1 MISNPY
7 VSRTWK
13 DRISEYPTRRI
24 LTDTT
29 TLDTQQVTVT
39 RDEGTVTEA
48 GDNWDASNLNG
59 MESRINSAFSALSAC
74 GFVEVTGTLLAG
86 ATTLVLSDASITSTS
101 TLLAGSTTLVL
112 SDASITSTSTLDVF
126 TDVYG
131 VSPTDMVASTGSVTL
146 TFEAHESDL
155 GVKVRVY

>member
-29 TLDTQQVTVT
+29 TLETQQVTVT

-59 MESRINSAFSALSAC
+59 MESRINSAFNTLAAC

-86 ATTLVLSDASITSTS
+86 ATTLVLSN
-101 TLLAGSTTLVL
+101 
-112 SDASITSTSTLDVF
+112 ASITSTSTLDVF

-146 TFEAHESDL
+146 TFEAQASDL

>member
-29 TLDTQQVTVT
+29 TLETQQVTVT

-86 ATTLVLSDASITSTS
+86 T
-101 TLLAGSTTLVL
+101 TTLVL

-131 VSPTDMVASTGSVTL
+131 VSPTDMVATTGSVTL
-146 TFEAHESDL
+146 TFEAQESDL

>member
-24 LTDTT
+24 LTDTS
-29 TLDTQQVTVT
+29 TLETQQVTVT

-48 GDNWDASNLNG
+48 GDNWDASNLNA
-59 MESRINSAFSALSAC
+59 MESRINTAFSTLSAC
-74 GFVEVTGTLLAG
+74 GFVEVTGTLLTG
-86 ATTLVLSDASITSTS
+86 A
-101 TLLAGSTTLVL
+101 TTLVL

-131 VSPTDMVASTGSVTL
+131 VSPTDMVATTGSVTL
-146 TFEAHESDL
+146 TFEAQESDL

>member
-29 TLDTQQVTVT
+29 TLETQQVTVT

-101 TLLAGSTTLVL
+101 TL
-112 SDASITSTSTLDVF
+112 DVF

-131 VSPTDMVASTGSVTL
+131 VSPTDMVATTGSVTL
-146 TFEAHESDL
+146 TFEAQESDL

>member
-29 TLDTQQVTVT
+29 TLETQQVTVT

-86 ATTLVLSDASITSTS
+86 T
-101 TLLAGSTTLVL
+101 TTLVL

-131 VSPTDMVASTGSVTL
+131 ASPTDMVASTGSVTL
-146 TFEAHESDL
+146 TFEAQESDL

>member
-29 TLDTQQVTVT
+29 TLETQQVTVT

-74 GFVEVTGTLLAG
+74 GFVEVTGTLL
-86 ATTLVLSDASITSTS
+86 T
-101 TLLAGSTTLVL
+101 GSTTLVL

-131 VSPTDMVASTGSVTL
+131 VSPTDMVATTGSVTL
-146 TFEAHESDL
+146 TFEAQASDL

>member
-29 TLDTQQVTVT
+29 TLETQQVTVT

-86 ATTLVLSDASITSTS
+86 Y
-101 TLLAGSTTLVL
+101 TTLVL

-131 VSPTDMVASTGSVTL
+131 VNPADMVATTGSVTL
-146 TFEAHESDL
+146 TFEAQESDL

>member
-29 TLDTQQVTVT
+29 TLETQQVTVT

-59 MESRINSAFSALSAC
+59 MESRINSAFNALSAC
-74 GFVEVTGTLLAG
+74 GFVEVTGTLL
-86 ATTLVLSDASITSTS
+86 T
-101 TLLAGSTTLVL
+101 GSTTLVL

-131 VSPTDMVASTGSVTL
+131 VSPTDMVATTGSVTL
-146 TFEAHESDL
+146 TFEAQESDL

>member
-13 DRISEYPTRRI
+13 DRISEYPTRRV

-29 TLDTQQVTVT
+29 TLETQQVTVA
-39 RDEGTVTEA
+39 RDEGTITEA

-59 MESRINSAFSALSAC
+59 MESRINTAFSTLAAC
-74 GFVEVTGTLLAG
+74 GFVEVSGTLSTG
-86 ATTLVLSDASITSTS
+86 STSITLSDASITTSST
-101 TLLAGSTTLVL
+101 
-112 SDASITSTSTLDVF
+112 IDVF
-126 TDVYG
+126 VDTFG
-131 VSPTDMVASTGSVTL
+131 VNPTAMSVSTGSVTL
-146 TFEAHESDL
+146 AFEAQESDL

>member
-29 TLDTQQVTVT
+29 TLETQQVTVT

-59 MESRINSAFSALSAC
+59 MESRINSAFNTLAAC
-74 GFVEVTGTLLAG
+74 GFVEVTGTLL
-86 ATTLVLSDASITSTS
+86 T
-101 TLLAGSTTLVL
+101 GSTTLVL

-146 TFEAHESDL
+146 TFEAQESDL

>member
-29 TLDTQQVTVT
+29 TLETQQVTVT

-74 GFVEVTGTLLAG
+74 GFVEVTGTLL
-86 ATTLVLSDASITSTS
+86 T
-101 TLLAGSTTLVL
+101 GSTTLVL

-131 VSPTDMVASTGSVTL
+131 VSPADMVATTGSVTL
-146 TFEAHESDL
+146 TFEAQESDL

>member
-29 TLDTQQVTVT
+29 TLETQQVTVT

-59 MESRINSAFSALSAC
+59 MESRINSAFSTLSAC
-74 GFVEVTGTLLAG
+74 GFVEVTG
-86 ATTLVLSDASITSTS
+86 

-131 VSPTDMVASTGSVTL
+131 VIPTDMVASTGSVTL
-146 TFEAHESDL
+146 TFEAQASDL

>member
-29 TLDTQQVTVT
+29 TLETQQVTVT

-86 ATTLVLSDASITSTS
+86 V
-101 TLLAGSTTLVL
+101 TTLVL

-146 TFEAHESDL
+146 TFEAQESDL

>member
-29 TLDTQQVTVT
+29 TLETQQVTVA
-39 RDEGTVTEA
+39 RDEGAIAET

-59 MESRINSAFSALSAC
+59 LESRINTAISALSAC
-74 GFVEVTGTLLAG
+74 GFTEVSGTLSTG
-86 ATTLVLSDASITSTS
+86 STSITLSDASITTSST
-101 TLLAGSTTLVL
+101 
-112 SDASITSTSTLDVF
+112 IDVF
-126 TDVYG
+126 VDTFG
-131 VSPTDMVASTGSVTL
+131 VNPTAMTVSTGSVTL
-146 TFEAHESDL
+146 TFEAQESNL

>member
-29 TLDTQQVTVT
+29 TLETQQVTVT

-59 MESRINSAFSALSAC
+59 MESRINSAFNTLAAC

-86 ATTLVLSDASITSTS
+86 V
-101 TLLAGSTTLVL
+101 TTLVL

-131 VSPTDMVASTGSVTL
+131 VSPSDMVATTGSVTL
-146 TFEAHESDL
+146 TFEAQESDL
-155 GVKVRVY
+155 SVKVRVY

>member
-29 TLDTQQVTVT
+29 TLETQQVTVT

-59 MESRINSAFSALSAC
+59 MESRINSAFNTLAAC
-74 GFVEVTGTLLAG
+74 GFVEVTG
-86 ATTLVLSDASITSTS
+86 

-146 TFEAHESDL
+146 TFEAQESDL

>member
-29 TLDTQQVTVT
+29 TLETQQVTVT

-59 MESRINSAFSALSAC
+59 MESRINTAFSALSAC
-74 GFVEVTGTLLAG
+74 GFTEVTGTLLAG
-86 ATTLVLSDASITSTS
+86 ATSLTLSDASIT
-101 TLLAGSTTLVL
+101 L
-112 SDASITSTSTLDVF
+112 SSTLDFF

-131 VSPTDMVASTGSVTL
+131 VSPSDVVVSTGSVVL
-146 TFEAHESDL
+146 TFEAQASDVS
-155 GVKVRVY
+155 VKVRVY

>member
-13 DRISEYPTRRI
+13 NRISEYPTRRI

-29 TLDTQQVTVT
+29 TLETQQVTVT

-59 MESRINSAFSALSAC
+59 MESRISSAFSALSAC

-86 ATTLVLSDASITSTS
+86 TTTLVLSDASITSTR
-101 TLLAGSTTLVL
+101 
-112 SDASITSTSTLDVF
+112 TLDVF

-146 TFEAHESDL
+146 TFEAQESDL

>member
-29 TLDTQQVTVT
+29 TLETQQVTVT

-86 ATTLVLSDASITSTS
+86 T
-101 TLLAGSTTLVL
+101 TTLVL
-112 SDASITSTSTLDVF
+112 SDASITSTSTLDAF

-131 VSPTDMVASTGSVTL
+131 VSPTDMVATTGSVTL
-146 TFEAHESDL
+146 TFEAQESDL

>member
-29 TLDTQQVTVT
+29 TLETQQVTVT

-59 MESRINSAFSALSAC
+59 MESRINSAFNTLAAC

-101 TLLAGSTTLVL
+101 TL
-112 SDASITSTSTLDVF
+112 DVF
-126 TDVYG
+126 TDAYG
-131 VSPTDMVASTGSVTL
+131 VSPTNMVATTGSVTL
-146 TFEAHESDL
+146 TFEAQESDL

>member
-29 TLDTQQVTVT
+29 TLETQQVTVT

-59 MESRINSAFSALSAC
+59 MESRINSAFNTLAAC
-74 GFVEVTGTLLAG
+74 GFVEVTGTLLTG
-86 ATTLVLSDASITSTS
+86 A
-101 TLLAGSTTLVL
+101 TTLVL

-131 VSPTDMVASTGSVTL
+131 VSPTDMVATTGSVTL
-146 TFEAHESDL
+146 TFEAQESDL

>member
-29 TLDTQQVTVT
+29 TLETQQVTVT

-86 ATTLVLSDASITSTS
+86 ATS
-101 TLLAGSTTLVL
+101 LVL

-146 TFEAHESDL
+146 TFEAQESDL

>member
-29 TLDTQQVTVT
+29 TLETQQVTVT

-59 MESRINSAFSALSAC
+59 MESRINSAFNTLAAC
-74 GFVEVTGTLLAG
+74 GFVEVTGTLLTG
-86 ATTLVLSDASITSTS
+86 ATTLVLSN
-101 TLLAGSTTLVL
+101 
-112 SDASITSTSTLDVF
+112 ASITSTSTLDVF

-131 VSPTDMVASTGSVTL
+131 VSPTDMVATTGSVTL
-146 TFEAHESDL
+146 TFEAQESDL

>member
-29 TLDTQQVTVT
+29 TLETQQVTVT

-59 MESRINSAFSALSAC
+59 MESRINSAFNTLAAC

-86 ATTLVLSDASITSTS
+86 V
-101 TLLAGSTTLVL
+101 TTLVL

-131 VSPTDMVASTGSVTL
+131 VSPTDMVATTGSVTL
-146 TFEAHESDL
+146 TFEAQASDL

>member
-29 TLDTQQVTVT
+29 TLETQQVTVT

-86 ATTLVLSDASITSTS
+86 T
-101 TLLAGSTTLVL
+101 TTLVL

-146 TFEAHESDL
+146 TFEAQESDL

>member
-29 TLDTQQVTVT
+29 TLETQQVTVT

-86 ATTLVLSDASITSTS
+86 T
-101 TLLAGSTTLVL
+101 TTLVL

-131 VSPTDMVASTGSVTL
+131 VSPTDMVALTGSVTL
-146 TFEAHESDL
+146 TFEAQESDL

>member
-29 TLDTQQVTVT
+29 TLETQQVTVT

-86 ATTLVLSDASITSTS
+86 
-101 TLLAGSTTLVL
+101 STTLVL

-146 TFEAHESDL
+146 TFEAQESDL

>member
-29 TLDTQQVTVT
+29 TLETQQVTVT

-86 ATTLVLSDASITSTS
+86 T
-101 TLLAGSTTLVL
+101 TTLVL

-131 VSPTDMVASTGSVTL
+131 ISPTDMVATTGSVTL
-146 TFEAHESDL
+146 TFEAQESDL

>member
-29 TLDTQQVTVT
+29 TLETQQVTVT

-59 MESRINSAFSALSAC
+59 MESRINSAFNTLAAC
-74 GFVEVTGTLLAG
+74 GFVEVTG
-86 ATTLVLSDASITSTS
+86 

-131 VSPTDMVASTGSVTL
+131 VSPTDMVATTGSVTL
-146 TFEAHESDL
+146 TFEAQASDL

>member
-29 TLDTQQVTVT
+29 TLETQQVTVT

-59 MESRINSAFSALSAC
+59 MESRINSAFNTLAAC

-86 ATTLVLSDASITSTS
+86 A
-101 TLLAGSTTLVL
+101 TTLVL

-131 VSPTDMVASTGSVTL
+131 VSPTDMVATTGSVTL
-146 TFEAHESDL
+146 NFEAQESDL

>member
-29 TLDTQQVTVT
+29 TLETQQVTVT

-74 GFVEVTGTLLAG
+74 GFVEVTGTLL
-86 ATTLVLSDASITSTS
+86 S
-101 TLLAGSTTLVL
+101 GSTTLVL

-131 VSPTDMVASTGSVTL
+131 ISPTDMVASTGSVTL
-146 TFEAHESDL
+146 TFEAQASDL

>member
-13 DRISEYPTRRI
+13 DRISEYPTRRV

-29 TLDTQQVTVT
+29 TLETQQVTVT

-59 MESRINSAFSALSAC
+59 MESRINTAFSTLAAC
-74 GFVEVTGTLLAG
+74 GFVEVSGTLSTG
-86 ATTLVLSDASITSTS
+86 STSITLSDASITTSST
-101 TLLAGSTTLVL
+101 
-112 SDASITSTSTLDVF
+112 IDVF
-126 TDVYG
+126 VDTFG
-131 VSPTDMVASTGSVTL
+131 VNPTAMSVSTGSVTL
-146 TFEAHESDL
+146 TFEAQESDL

>member
-29 TLDTQQVTVT
+29 TLETQQVTVT

-59 MESRINSAFSALSAC
+59 MESRINSAFNTLAAC
-74 GFVEVTGTLLAG
+74 GFVEVTG
-86 ATTLVLSDASITSTS
+86 

-112 SDASITSTSTLDVF
+112 SDASITSASTLDVF

-131 VSPTDMVASTGSVTL
+131 VSPADMVASTGSVTL
-146 TFEAHESDL
+146 TFEAQESDL